1 MSYDEFGLLA
11 ENAAE
16 AGLDLPDP
24 VAVRRDS
31 AQVAPDRRIS
41 ALVWGSV
48 PADVV
53 LLHGGGQN
61 AHTWDTVL
69 LALGRPA
76 VAIDLPGHGHSDGPD
91 PGQPAIEGY
100 ARDVATAIRALAP
113 AARTVIGMSAG
124 GLTAIR
130 MAAREPGLISRLLLV
145 DILPEPDPAAARAI
159 TDFLDGPAAFDSFEE
174 ILERTVR
181 YNPTRSVS
189 SLRRG
194 ILHNAVQRE
203 DGTWEWRHR
212 RHRSALRSAAP
223 GEAGELARALW
234 EDLAGLSSPVL
245 LVRGLAAGSV
255 VTDEHVT
262 RLREVLPAAT
272 IVGVPGAGHS
282 VQGDR
287 PVRLAEIIAGFSVTG
302 LRAEPVEYLA
312 QPLDAG
318 PGIIQGGSRR
328 TGEQLKVKRALV
340 SRFQRGPEHV
350 LDRYYSLADDI
361 AGHREVSRDEIAHL
375 NQPDQRAGVADARL
389 QRAFCPY
396 RVHVKA
402 DAQACL
408 PGHPHRVGQGVEEVG
423 MGKHRVG
430 GLDEH
435 PHAGLV
441 RVLADGRIRLG
452 QRRGGFLKREP
463 APRPGGGVDGGNPQ
477 LRGYVDGVE
486 QRLHGAWPRFR
497 LGQPE
502 HGGVHEIADVDASV
516 LDAGDIGLPVSVAAA
531 KAGEADAGGPGPLP
545 PGDLVAQGEG
555 G

>member
-16 AGLDLPDP
+16 AGLDLPGP
-24 VAVRRDS
+24 VAIRRES

-41 ALVWGSV
+41 ALVWGRA

-91 PGQPAIEGY
+91 SGQTVIEGY
-100 ARDVATAIRALAP
+100 ARDVATAIRVLAP
-113 AARTVIGMSAG
+113 VAGTVVGMSAG

-130 MAAREPGLISRLLLV
+130 MAAREPGLIGRLALV

-159 TDFLDGPAAFDSFEE
+159 TDFLDGPATFDSFEE

-212 RHRSALRSAAP
+212 RHRRALRPAAP
-223 GEAGELARALW
+223 GEAAELAPLLW
-234 EDLAGLSSPVL
+234 ADLADLAGLPSPVL

-255 VTDEHVT
+255 VTDEQVA
-262 RLREVLPAAT
+262 RLHRVLPAAT
-272 IVGVPGAGHS
+272 VVGVPGAGHS
-282 VQGDR
+282 VQGDQ

-302 LRAEPVEYLA
+302 LRAEPAEYLA
-312 QPLDAG
+312 QPLNAG
-318 PGIIQGGSRR
+318 PGILKGSSRR
-328 TGEQLKVKRALV
+328 AGEQLKVEQALI
-340 SRFQRGPEHV
+340 SRIQRGLEHL
-350 LDRYYSLADDI
+350 LDRYHSLADDI
-361 AGHREVSRDEIAHL
+361 AGHCQVSRDEIAHL
-375 NQPDQRAGVADARL
+375 DQPGQRAGVADARL
-389 QRAFCPY
+389 QRAFRPY

-402 DAQACL
+402 DAQAGL
-408 PGHPHRVGQGVEEVG
+408 PGHPHRVGQ
-423 MGKHRVG
+423 
-430 GLDEH
+430 
-435 PHAGLV
+435 
-441 RVLADGRIRLG
+441 
-452 QRRGGFLKREP
+452 
-463 APRPGGGVDGGNPQ
+463 
-477 LRGYVDGVE
+477 
-486 QRLHGAWPRFR
+486 
-497 LGQPE
+497 
-502 HGGVHEIADVDASV
+502 
-516 LDAGDIGLPVSVAAA
+516 
-531 KAGEADAGGPGPLP
+531 
-545 PGDLVAQGEG
+545 
-555 G
+555 

>member
-16 AGLDLPDP
+16 AGLDLPGP

-31 AQVAPDRRIS
+31 AQVALDRRIS
-41 ALVWGSV
+41 ALVWGSA

-69 LALGRPA
+69 LALGCPA

-91 PGQPAIEGY
+91 PSQSAIEGY
-100 ARDVATAIRALAP
+100 ARDVATAIRTLAP
-113 AARTVIGMSAG
+113 AARTVVGMSAG

-130 MAAREPGLISRLLLV
+130 VAAREPGLIGRLVLV
-145 DILPEPDPAAARAI
+145 DVLPEPDPAAAQVI
-159 TDFLDGPAAFDSFEE
+159 TDFLDGPATFDSFEE
-174 ILERTVR
+174 ILERTAR

-212 RHRSALRSAAP
+212 RHRRALRPAAP
-223 GEAGELARALW
+223 EEAADLARALW
-234 EDLAGLSSPVL
+234 ADLARLPNPVL

-262 RLREVLPAAT
+262 RLHEVLPSAT
-272 IVGVPGAGHS
+272 VVGVPGAGHS

-287 PVRLAEIIAGFSVTG
+287 PVRLAEIIAGFCVTG

-318 PGIIQGGSRR
+318 PGILKGGSRR
-328 TGEQLKVKRALV
+328 AGEQLKVEEALV
-340 SRFQRGPEHV
+340 SRVQRGSEHI
-350 LDRYYSLADDI
+350 LDRYHSLADDI
-361 AGHREVSRDEIAHL
+361 AGHRQVSRDKIAHL

-389 QRAFCPY
+389 QCAFCPY

-402 DAQACL
+402 DA
-408 PGHPHRVGQGVEEVG
+408 
-423 MGKHRVG
+423 
-430 GLDEH
+430 
-435 PHAGLV
+435 
-441 RVLADGRIRLG
+441 
-452 QRRGGFLKREP
+452 
-463 APRPGGGVDGGNPQ
+463 
-477 LRGYVDGVE
+477 
-486 QRLHGAWPRFR
+486 
-497 LGQPE
+497 
-502 HGGVHEIADVDASV
+502 
-516 LDAGDIGLPVSVAAA
+516 
-531 KAGEADAGGPGPLP
+531 
-545 PGDLVAQGEG
+545 
-555 G
+555 